1 VSARSPR
8 RVCVIGLDGT
18 PHSLLQRMA
27 AEGVM
32 PHVADLL
39 PRGSL
44 RPMTSVHPWVSSVAW
59 TTLMTGRNPAQHG
72 IFGFVDRDPATLKT
86 FIPTARHLR
95 TETLWDILSRVG
107 RRVVVLNVPGTYP
120 PRAVNGILVSDF
132 LSPSL
137 EKAVYPSTFLPL
149 LKELGYRLD
158 TDPWL
163 VRASREEFLSDLHDA
178 LEKRART
185 FLHLLD
191 TQPWDLFL
199 GVIMETDRLH
209 HFFFAPMEQ
218 GDPAYA
224 PAFFDVYRRIDAF
237 IGEVR
242 RRLADDATLI
252 LLSDHGFCSIRREV
266 YYNRWLYDVGY
277 LRFRQAPPKDLS
289 DLAPESLA
297 YCLDPGRIFINLK
310 GREKEGRVAPGEE
323 YERLR
328 DRLAAEAEALR
339 DPDTGARLV
348 QRAYR
353 REELYHGPFLAHAAD
368 LILAPANGY
377 DPKGALWKESLT
389 HKDATMAGMHTY
401 DDAMLYVGQ
410 ETLAEGTARLYDVM
424 PTILTLMGL
433 PAPND
438 LDGHSLLA

>member
-1 VSARSPR
+1 
-8 RVCVIGLDGT
+8 
-18 PHSLLQRMA
+18 
-27 AEGVM
+27 M
-32 PHVADLL
+32 PYLAGLL
-39 PRGSL
+39 PQGSL
-44 RPMTSVHPWVSSVAW
+44 RPVTSVHPWVSSVAW
-59 TTLMTGRNPAQHG
+59 TTLMTGCNPARHG

-86 FIPTARHLR
+86 FIPTARHLQAA
-95 TETLWDILSRVG
+95 TLWDILGRAG
-107 RRVVVLNVPGTYP
+107 RRVLVLNVPGTYP
-120 PRAVNGILVSDF
+120 PRAVNGLLVSDF

-137 EKAVYPSTFLPL
+137 EKAVYPPAFLPL
-149 LKELGYRLD
+149 LQELGYRID

-163 VRASREEFLSDLHDA
+163 GRASREKFLPDLHDA
-178 LEKRART
+178 LEKRTRT

-191 TQPWDLFL
+191 TQPWELFL

-209 HFFFAPMEQ
+209 HFLFEAMEQ
-218 GDPAYA
+218 GDPVYA

-242 RRLADDATLI
+242 RRLDDDTALI

-266 YYNRWLYDVGY
+266 YYNRWLYDAGY
-277 LRFRQAPPKDLS
+277 LRFRQTPPKDLA
-289 DLAPESLA
+289 DLSPESLA

-353 REELYHGPFLAHAAD
+353 REELYQGPLLARAAD
-368 LILAPANGY
+368 LILAPVNGY
-377 DPKGALWKESLT
+377 DPKGALWKEHLT
-389 HKDATMAGMHTY
+389 YKDPTMAGMHTY
-401 DDAMLYVGQ
+401 DNAFLYVSG
-410 ETLAEGTARLYDVM
+410 EDLAEGTARLYDVL
-424 PTILTLMGL
+424 PTILTLLGI
-433 PAPND
+433 PTPTD
-438 LDGHSLLA
+438 VDGHSLV